1 MERQMIYICRITRN
15 ASGKY
20 GCIPVKKMTGE
31 KTVKGYAL
39 LLTAWS
45 CISFHMLQSDVTTQ

>member
-1 MERQMIYICRITRN
+1 MN

-20 GCIPVKKMTGE
+20 GWIPVNKITGKK

-39 LLTAWS
+39 LLAAWS
-45 CISFHMLQSDVTTQ
+45 CIWFRMPQSAVTTQ